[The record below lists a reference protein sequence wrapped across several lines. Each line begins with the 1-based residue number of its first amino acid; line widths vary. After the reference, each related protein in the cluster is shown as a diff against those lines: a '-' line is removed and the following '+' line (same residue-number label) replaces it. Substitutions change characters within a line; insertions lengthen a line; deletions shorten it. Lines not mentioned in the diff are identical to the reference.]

1 MEYHRESGK
10 GHIGTPQQG
19 ANPGVKRGCLMW
31 VGLYFLMAFALG
43 LWFLIYFPEAPAN
56 QSPRLPPLPYRA
68 ILAFGA
74 GFIGAIPGGIAVAAL
89 DGMRILLKERASLL
103 KTSAKTVPADGLFQT
118 FRGRIMA
125 TGPMLVAPLTG
136 RECLLYRY
144 KATKGSDTKSSMKV
158 THAEGYAQTPSYLE
172 TLCGQIR
179 LYAFMELEFP
189 EECVNADAARKRLA
203 AFLPA
208 VELFKPS
215 WDLMAYY
222 RETQKHLLDSDG
234 TIRFDKGQPNAAETA
249 ADFSEQIVQQGDEV
263 AVFGLYSAARGG
275 IVPDPAEEIIHRA
288 RLHKGS
294 LAQVAR
300 EFSIKAGLNAFFA
313 ILFAAGLWGWICLFF
328 LHAAEY

>member
-1 MEYHRESGK
+1 MEDSKASGK
-10 GHIGTPQQG
+10 GYILTPKEGTNRG
-19 ANPGVKRGCLMW
+19 LKRGCLMW

-43 LWFLIYFPEAPAN
+43 LWFLICFPDAPPN

-74 GFIGAIPGGIAVAAL
+74 GFIGAIPGIIALGAL
-89 DGMRILLKERASLL
+89 DGVRTSLKERASLL
-103 KTSAKTVPADGLFQT
+103 KTSTKTVPADGFFQT

-136 RECLLYRY
+136 RECLLYKY
-144 KATKGSDTKSSMKV
+144 QATKGTDTKGSMRV
-158 THAEGYAQTPSYLE
+158 THAEGYALTPSYLS

-189 EECVNADAARKRLA
+189 EEYVDKDAARKRLA
-203 AFLPA
+203 AFLPT
-208 VELFKPS
+208 VELFQPS
-215 WDLMAYY
+215 WDLMEHY

-263 AVFGLYSAARGG
+263 AVFGLYSAAQGG
-275 IVPDPAEEIIHRA
+275 IVPDPGEEILHRA

-294 LAQVAR
+294 LSQVTS
-300 EFSIKAGLNAFFA
+300 EFFRKAGLSAFFG
-313 ILFAAGLWGWICLFF
+313 ILFAAALWGWIHLFF